1 MAEFQEVMRQGKRI
15 CESCHECEPCPIHKA
30 TIACPVVCYED
41 DCSLAE
47 VERIIMGWATEHPE
61 PRYQTWKEW
70 QEATFPEARNQLCI
84 NHFAPAECKGCTAC
98 RSKPIPAD
106 IAQKLGIQ
114 PITEERVDK

>member
-1 MAEFQEVMRQGKRI
+1 MAEFQEVMRQRARMCKSLG
-15 CESCHECEPCPIHKA
+15 A
-30 TIACPVVCYED
+30 VCYYCELEGVGCD
-41 DCSLAE
+41 GSVLENLDR
-47 VERIIMGWATEHPE
+47 VERTIMDWAADHPE
-61 PRYQTWKEW
+61 PRYPTWKEW

-84 NHFAPAECKGCTAC
+84 NHFAQAECKVCTEC

>member
-1 MAEFQEVMRQGKRI
+1 MTEFQEVMRQGQRMCKRFKTRGHCPI
-15 CESCHECEPCPIHKA
+15 YDAKLPCPFIDVTNDKNDV
-30 TIACPVVCYED
+30 I
-41 DCSLAE
+41 
-47 VERIIMGWATEHPE
+47 ERIIMGWATEHPE
-61 PRYQTWKEW
+61 PRYPTWKEW

-84 NHFAPAECKGCTAC
+84 NHFASAECKGCAAC

>member
-47 VERIIMGWATEHPE
+47 VERIIMDWAAEHPE
-61 PRYQTWKEW
+61 PRYPTWNEW
-70 QEATFPEARNQLCI
+70 QKANFPDAQEELYPCNFARCPKN
-84 NHFAPAECKGCTAC
+84 PSECFVCDLYRESA
-98 RSKPIPAD
+98 IPAD
-106 IAQKLGIQ
+106 IAQKLGIE
-114 PITEERVDK
+114 PIK

>member
-1 MAEFQEVMRQGKRI
+1 MAEFQEVMRQRKRM
-15 CESCHECEPCPIHKA
+15 CASCKKCSECALDRIGVRCSYY
-30 TIACPVVCYED
+30 PVDKLEQI
-41 DCSLAE
+41 
-47 VERIIMGWATEHPE
+47 ERIIMDWAATHPE
-61 PRYQTWKEW
+61 PRYPTWKEW

-84 NHFAPAECKGCTAC
+84 NHFASAECKGCAAC

>member
-1 MAEFQEVMRQGKRI
+1 MTEFQEVMRQGQRMCKRFKTCGHCPI
-15 CESCHECEPCPIHKA
+15 YDAKLPCPFIDVTNDKNDV
-30 TIACPVVCYED
+30 I
-41 DCSLAE
+41 
-47 VERIIMGWATEHPE
+47 ERIIMGWATEHPE
-61 PRYQTWKEW
+61 PRYPTWKEW

-84 NHFAPAECKGCTAC
+84 NHFASAECKGCAAC